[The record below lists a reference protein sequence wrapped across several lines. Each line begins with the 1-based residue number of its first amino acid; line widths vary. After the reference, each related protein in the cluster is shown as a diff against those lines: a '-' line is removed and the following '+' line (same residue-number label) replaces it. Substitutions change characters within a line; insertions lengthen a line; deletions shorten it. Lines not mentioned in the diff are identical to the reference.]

1 VNVIREGRTELLAHE
16 IATGKRTGMV
26 MMDDSLAKLVEEKR
40 VLAATACD
48 HAFDRAALE
57 KKLGIAPGTP
67 KGASGE
73 SP

>member
-1 VNVIREGRTELLAHE
+1 
-16 IATGKRTGMV
+16 MV

-40 VLAATACD
+40 VLAVTACD

-67 KGASGE
+67 KAANGE